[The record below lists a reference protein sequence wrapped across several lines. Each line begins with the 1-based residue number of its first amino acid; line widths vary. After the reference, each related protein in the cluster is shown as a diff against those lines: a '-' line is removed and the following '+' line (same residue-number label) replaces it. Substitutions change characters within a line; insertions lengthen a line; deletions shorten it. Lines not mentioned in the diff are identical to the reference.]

1 MKKIMF
7 TFVKTKERQ
16 LKHFK
21 GERTD
26 KQLYQKSDTKSVD
39 LYCFH
44 FNDNEKYVYP
54 KINGKIYI
62 ILFYSTKRAK
72 CWIYT

>member
-1 MKKIMF
+1 MF

-44 FNDNEKYVYP
+44 FNDNEKYIDP
-54 KINGKIYI
+54 KINDTKIYI
-62 ILFYSTKRAK
+62 ILF
-72 CWIYT
+72 